1 MHSKNHFI
9 KMEAL
14 ESDMASSDLILV
26 TDGELPNPPV
36 SNLVMSKL
44 KLLQQQTGLEVHGL
58 LVGKRESES
67 LDMLC
72 DEVHTFLDDYETSQ
86 FLKTR
91 APTLALSSVSR
102 HESHDN
108 SKTSRSSVTGYG
120 FARAAVRPFRRQTSR
135 LFATMKPT
143 DTMMRHNK
151 KQRRRNA
158 YDDDDDDW
166 DFTDEDDDP
175 FTANGR
181 SSSSSTQPYAAS
193 SYEEKSPY
201 LLQVEQAVNFIDAEA
216 DKSLV
221 GSAIDF
227 EESSWSKRQVVSET
241 IKFIESGLVERD
253 IEARLVV
260 LGMISQVRRKT
271 QCRMIISSNINRFPW
286 PLKEHVLFIGPPGT
300 SKSEIGRRLSQLCGG
315 PFFQRLFTRFT
326 TTEEIFGPLSLRAL
340 ENDQYIRCIDGYLP
354 TATGKPSICLLLL
367 LPVTHRDSV
376 AFLDEIFKA
385 NSSILNTLLTILNE
399 RQVGAGVDFE
409 LLSISLTFGCRN
421 PQLPQFDNGG
431 TRVACPL
438 KCVIG
443 ASNELP
449 ESEELD
455 ALLDRFLLRSFVSSV
470 SDEGLLQILA
480 SKPGSQ
486 EPEVNPNTST
496 ELDNVVR
503 EMSSSIENISLP
515 PDICELLKDLRVY
528 AREEVGIYVSDRRLV
543 KAARLLKISAATH
556 GRTQVDLVDCL
567 ILQHILWQIPEQ
579 REAIREWLWDNLTPG
594 SSANV
599 VDQTSMLLQNLS
611 NELIEL
617 VKSTS
622 GDVSGA
628 QGARKPELEA
638 IASINYELQ
647 QLKLLLQDHVSALTR
662 HISLV
667 KSLGDHLWI
676 GNEEASSAEQ
686 HLLPIAS
693 ESLFS
698 AKDTLKDIV
707 SIQLGLS
714 DKVED
719 EVRLSVLESITDID
733 SSETSFSD
741 EEMAFSLKEAKKQF
755 KGETLKQ
762 WKRARKEL

>member
-1 MHSKNHFI
+1 MTHS
-9 KMEAL
+9 
-14 ESDMASSDLILV
+14 
-26 TDGELPNPPV
+26 G
-36 SNLVMSKL
+36 
-44 KLLQQQTGLEVHGL
+44 
-58 LVGKRESES
+58 
-67 LDMLC
+67 
-72 DEVHTFLDDYETSQ
+72 
-86 FLKTR
+86 
-91 APTLALSSVSR
+91 
-102 HESHDN
+102 
-108 SKTSRSSVTGYG
+108 
-120 FARAAVRPFRRQTSR
+120 
-135 LFATMKPT
+135 
-143 DTMMRHNK
+143 
-151 KQRRRNA
+151 
-158 YDDDDDDW
+158 
-166 DFTDEDDDP
+166 
-175 FTANGR
+175 
-181 SSSSSTQPYAAS
+181 
-193 SYEEKSPY
+193 
-201 LLQVEQAVNFIDAEA
+201 
-216 DKSLV
+216 
-221 GSAIDF
+221 
-227 EESSWSKRQVVSET
+227 
-241 IKFIESGLVERD
+241 
-253 IEARLVV
+253 
-260 LGMISQVRRKT
+260 
-271 QCRMIISSNINRFPW
+271 
-286 PLKEHVLFIGPPGT
+286 
-300 SKSEIGRRLSQLCGG
+300 
-315 PFFQRLFTRFT
+315 
-326 TTEEIFGPLSLRAL
+326 
-340 ENDQYIRCIDGYLP
+340 
-354 TATGKPSICLLLL
+354 
-367 LPVTHRDSV
+367 SV

-409 LLSISLTFGCRN
+409 LLSNLLTFGCRN

-628 QGARKPELEA
+628 RGARKPELEA